1 MATLRLAIDA
11 GRLVHEAQRA
21 KAALAGVQTGATG
34 AFNAVKRSADLVL
47 APLKL
52 VTGAL
57 VTVKASMLALGTA
70 SIQAG
75 AQFQQQM
82 AMVSTMLDETTM
94 SLLPRYEA
102 GLRDLKAR
110 YGESTATLSKGLYDI
125 LSASIDTAHALEV
138 LEVATVAARA
148 GLTDTGTAADAITT
162 ILNAYQLS
170 ADKAGR
176 VSDLLFAIVKRGK
189 TTFPELAG
197 DIGKVAAIS
206 AVAGLSLEELG
217 AALATMTRAGV
228 KTDIAITALRAIL
241 TTFLQ
246 PTEESQKAAKEL
258 GFELSSTTLK
268 AEGLLGVLQKLTD
281 ASPEQVAALMP
292 NVRGFIG
299 FAAALKQA
307 EGQAYD
313 LDFMLRASG
322 RTMEAYRKMTN
333 TLTHEWTLFKAAVGG
348 LRGAFAWGFL
358 DQARLLV
365 RDLKEGA
372 AALKGSVTE
381 AGRAFGQELE
391 RGRAAMLAAV
401 DVAAEI
407 GAQMQRA
414 FEVGQGG
421 SLLLKVFQTGAGL
434 VGEAILAAFRASLA
448 LWKVIGRVLA
458 DGILEV
464 LYASGIPGL
473 EGIGRQKRAGDVA
486 RSLEGLAEAQ
496 LRDLAATYG
505 VGLRTKTLAPEQPR
519 MLGMGQPVPVYT
531 MAEKSAARLRDEIAQ
546 VMAGGTD
553 QMVRSALETINR
565 LYGTELQLDKGYRIT
580 ETLERAGQ
588 TLGRELSRIGDKA
601 VASVQEMADEVAAVT
616 GEAPVEVVARWTEQ
630 YGKHLDAGRRM
641 IAEWKQT
648 VGMEMPEPS
657 AIVEPAFGGS
667 ETAKAADGTRAVT
680 AEALATREQVG
691 KLMAAIDAEMEIIG
705 RLNESRQRSRDVV
718 ELQVAAEKA
727 YGAQSAETIRIL
739 DEYGR
744 KLELLRDQERLV
756 ETADSI
762 GDSFANAFER
772 AVTGAEGFSEALR
785 AMGREI
791 AALVMRQ
798 TVLQGVSDWISGGA
812 QSAFGGLGSA
822 FGGLLS
828 GRGNV
833 FQHGQLVPF
842 AAGGVVDRPV
852 VFPMA
857 QGTRRGGLMGEAGP
871 EAVMPLRRGRD
882 GKLGV
887 AAEGTPTVENHTRIV
902 NVLDPSVAADY
913 MQSAAGEKVIVNV
926 IRRNRNALRGVLG

>member
-11 GRLVHEAQRA
+11 SRLVHEAQRA
-21 KAALAGVQTGATG
+21 KAALAGVQAGATG

-57 VTVKASMLALGTA
+57 VTVKASVLALGAA
-70 SIQAG
+70 SLKAG

-82 AMVSTMLDETTM
+82 AMVSTMLDETSM
-94 SLLPRYEA
+94 GLLPKYEA

-125 LSASIDTAHALEV
+125 LSASIDTARALEV

-189 TTFPELAG
+189 TTFPELAPN
-197 DIGKVAAIS
+197 IGKVASAA

-228 KTDIAITALRAIL
+228 QTDIAITALRAIL
-241 TTFLQ
+241 TTFLS
-246 PTEESQKAAKEL
+246 PTDEARAAARAL
-258 GFELSSTTLK
+258 GFELSSTTLQ
-268 AEGLLGVLQKLTD
+268 AEGLLGVLRKLTD
-281 ASPEQVAALMP
+281 ASPEQVAAIMP
-292 NVRGFIG
+292 NVRGFMG
-299 FAAALKQA
+299 FAAALKQV
-307 EGQAYD
+307 EGNAAD
-313 LDFMLRASG
+313 LDFMLRAGG

-348 LRGAFAWGFL
+348 IRTAFAAGFL

-414 FEVGQGG
+414 FEIGQGG

-473 EGIGRQKRAGDVA
+473 EAVGRQKRAGDVA
-486 RSLEGLAEAQ
+486 RSLEGLSEAQ

-505 VGLRTKTLAPEQPR
+505 VGLRTRELAPEQPK
-519 MLGMGQPVPVYT
+519 MLGMGQPAPVYT
-531 MAEKSAARLRDEIAQ
+531 MAEKSAAQLRDQIAQ

-565 LYGTELQLDKGYRIT
+565 LYGTELELDKGYRIT

-630 YGKHLDAGRRM
+630 YGQHLDAGRRM
-641 IAEWKQT
+641 MEEWKQT
-648 VGMEMPEPS
+648 VGMEMGEALPI
-657 AIVEPAFGGS
+657 AEPAFGGQ
-667 ETAKAADGTRAVT
+667 ETARATAAVT
-680 AEALATREQVG
+680 GEALAAREQVG

-705 RLNESRQRSRDVV
+705 RLNESRQRSRDLV

-727 YGAQSAETIRIL
+727 YGAASAETSRIL

-744 KLELLRDQERLV
+744 KLDLLRDQERLV
-756 ETADSI
+756 GTAESI

-772 AVTGAEGFSEALR
+772 AVTGAESFSEALR

-791 AALVMRQ
+791 AVLVMRQ

-812 QSAFGGLGSA
+812 QGLLSGL
-822 FGGLLS
+822 LLS

-833 FQHGQLVPF
+833 FHHGQLVPF

-852 VFPMA
+852 LFPIA
-857 QGTRRGGLMGEAGP
+857 QGAGLMAEAGP
-871 EAVMPLRRGRD
+871 EAVMPLRRGPD

>member
-11 GRLVHEAQRA
+11 SKLVHEAQRA
-21 KAALAGVQTGATG
+21 KTALHGIQTGATG

-47 APLKL
+47 GPLKL

-381 AGRAFGQELE
+381 AGRVFGAELE
-391 RGRAAMLAAV
+391 RGRAGMLAAV

-414 FEVGQGG
+414 FEIGQGAG
-421 SLLLKVFQTGAGL
+421 LLLKVFQTGAGL

-473 EGIGRQKRAGDVA
+473 EGIGRQKRTRDVA
-486 RSLEGLAEAQ
+486 RSLEGLGEAQ

-505 VGLRTKTLAPEQPR
+505 VGLRTRQLAPEQPR
-519 MLGMGQPVPVYT
+519 MLGMGQPAPVYT
-531 MAEKSAARLRDEIAQ
+531 MAEKSAAQLRDEVAKI
-546 VMAGGTD
+546 MAGGTD
-553 QMVRSALETINR
+553 QMVRSALDTINR
-565 LYGTELQLDKGYRIT
+565 LYGTELELDKGYRIT
-580 ETLERAGQ
+580 ETLQRAGQ

-616 GEAPVEVVARWTEQ
+616 GEAPVEGVARWKEQ
-630 YGKHLDAGRRM
+630 DGKHLDAGRRM

-648 VGMEMPEPS
+648 VGMDLPEPS
-657 AIVEPAFGGS
+657 AIVER
-667 ETAKAADGTRAVT
+667 TAKAADGTRAVT
-680 AEALATREQVG
+680 AEALAAREQVG
-691 KLMAAIDAEMEIIG
+691 KLMAAIDAEMDIIG
-705 RLNESRQRSRDVV
+705 RLNESRERSRDLV

-772 AVTGAEGFSEALR
+772 AVTGAESFSEALR

-812 QSAFGGLGSA
+812 QGLLGGL
-822 FGGLLS
+822 LLS

-857 QGTRRGGLMGEAGP
+857 QGTRRAGLMGEAGP